1 MGYLITAHVTLQKP
15 NTIALA
21 SIPKSIGFRIYH
33 HRIAK
38 LFLIDTFPASKPP
51 RWPFTTKLPATDIP
65 LELPPELTA
74 LESLY
79 RYLLRRGLADCF
91 KTSYINFSLLLNR
104 SLKTP
109 VLSFASNDDGLD
121 LACVASN
128 EQVERLDFTCED
140 LRIKYADGNLSIQP
154 LLPEFEEDD
163 GLTDLVDLRTA
174 LPLLTVHDRDIP
186 WDSRLHSVA
195 IENYQSFAKTTD
207 LILGLGSFDPPE
219 DEEEWTLIGERI
231 E

>member
-1 MGYLITAHVTLQKP
+1 MGNLITAHITLQEP
-15 NTIALA
+15 NTNDLA

-33 HRIAK
+33 HRTAK
-38 LFLIDTFPASKPP
+38 LFLIDAFPASKPP
-51 RWPFTTKLPATDIP
+51 KWPFSAKLPATEIP

-79 RYLLRRGLADCF
+79 RYLLKRGLADCF
-91 KTSYINFSLLLNR
+91 RTSYINFALLLNR
-104 SLKTP
+104 SLKMP

-128 EQVERLDFTCED
+128 EQVQRLDFTCED
-140 LRIKYADGNLSIQP
+140 LHVTYANGTASIQP
-154 LLPEFEEDD
+154 LVPEFEEDD
-163 GLTDLVDLRTA
+163 GLTDVGDLRAA

-195 IENYQSFAKTTD
+195 ISNYLSFAKTTD
-207 LILGLGSFDPPE
+207 LILGLGSFDPPV
-219 DEEEWTLIGERI
+219 DEAEWTLLGERSK
-231 E
+231 